1 MRSAVQCGVP
11 GTQGKSAMNTCGVA
25 LCTGLEADVLYS
37 DTALLQHFYYELQLY
52 RLN

>member
-1 MRSAVQCGVP
+1 MYCGVP
-11 GTQGKSAMNTCGVA
+11 GTQGTSAMHSCGVA
-25 LCTGLEADVLYS
+25 LCTSLEADVLYT